1 MIRTLIVEDSAV
13 EQALLTHILESDPE
27 ITVVGNATDGE
38 KALVAAKELK
48 PDVITMDIHMPR
60 LNGFET
66 TRRIMETNPV
76 PIIIVSGSY
85 FTDDADKTFRAI
97 EAGAL
102 TIVRKPRGVGHP
114 EFQDN
119 AAELIRTVKMMSE
132 VKVVRRW
139 PKPRRELPPPP
150 LPVNA
155 GRATTPEIRVVAI
168 GASTGGPAVL
178 QEIFSALPKDLAV
191 PILVVQHMAT
201 GFMENFVKWL
211 SAATGFP
218 ARVATQGEPLSPGQA
233 YFAPD
238 GLHLQVSRDLRAVLT
253 NDPPE
258 NGLRPAVSRLFRSV
272 AETFGSRGMGVILT
286 GMGRDGADDLKLL
299 KMKGAVTVAQ
309 DQESSIIFG
318 MPGEAVRLEA
328 AEFVLA
334 PERIASLLARLGR
347 AGNSKALPTTR
358 PEVKTTAGAF
368 P

>member
-27 ITVVGNATDGE
+27 VQVVGNATDGE
-38 KALVAAKELK
+38 KALLAAEELK

-60 LNGFET
+60 LNGFDT
-66 TRRIMETNPV
+66 TRRIMETNPA
-76 PIIIVSGSY
+76 PIIIVSGSFY
-85 FTDDADKTFRAI
+85 ANDADKTFRAM

-102 TIVRKPRGVGHP
+102 TIVRKPRGPGHP
-114 EFQDN
+114 DFQDD

-132 VKVVRRW
+132 IKVVKRW
-139 PKPRRELPPPP
+139 PKLRRPAAAPSP
-150 LPVNA
+150 LPVNGGVA
-155 GRATTPEIRVVAI
+155 ARAEIRVVAI

-178 QEIFSALPKDLAV
+178 QEIFAALPKDLAV

-201 GFMENFVKWL
+201 GFVDNFVKWL

-218 ARVATQGEPLSPGQA
+218 ARVAVQGEPLLPGQA

-238 GLHLQVSRDLRAVLT
+238 GLHLQVSRELRIALS

-272 AETFGSRGMGVILT
+272 AETFGNRSVGVILT

-309 DQESSIIFG
+309 DQESSVIFG
-318 MPGEAVRLEA
+318 MPGEAVRIEA

-334 PERIASLLARLGR
+334 PERIAALVAKLGR
-347 AGNSKALPTTR
+347 SGNSSAPVYPVAKSP
-358 PEVKTTAGAF
+358 AGVLL
-368 P
+368 